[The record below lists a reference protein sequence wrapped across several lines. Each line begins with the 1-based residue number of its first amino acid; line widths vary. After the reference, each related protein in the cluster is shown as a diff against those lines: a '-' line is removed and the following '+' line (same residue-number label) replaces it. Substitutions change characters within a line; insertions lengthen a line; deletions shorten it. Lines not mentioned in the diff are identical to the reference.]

1 MIYRRLS
8 DENRINRNVSARR
21 KSVVLTV
28 DAVK

>member
-1 MIYRRLS
+1 MIYRRLF
-8 DENRINRNVSARR
+8 DENRINRNVNARR

>member
-8 DENRINRNVSARR
+8 DENRINRNVNARR